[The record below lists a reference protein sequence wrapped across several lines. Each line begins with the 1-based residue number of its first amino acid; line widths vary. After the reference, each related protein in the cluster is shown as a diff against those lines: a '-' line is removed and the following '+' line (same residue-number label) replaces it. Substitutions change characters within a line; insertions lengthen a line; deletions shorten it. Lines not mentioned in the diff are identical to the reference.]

1 MLPAKRIWKNY
12 RCFYNMPR
20 NRLYLL
26 FAFGLMAGY
35 GWMYWTLF
43 AHKHYSAAFTPCVF
57 KSVTGIACPSCG
69 STRAVSLIVNGQLT
83 ESILVNP
90 LGIVVAAILLFFPLW
105 LLYDLLLKK
114 DSLYNS
120 YKYFEQV
127 LKIKWVAVIIT
138 GLILINWAWNIN
150 KGL

>member
-12 RCFYNMPR
+12 RCFYNMTR

-35 GWMYWTLF
+35 GWMYWTLV
-43 AHKHYSAAFTPCVF
+43 ANEQYIAFTPCLF

-69 STRAVSLIVNGQLT
+69 STRAVSLIIKGQFTASLQ
-83 ESILVNP
+83 VNP
-90 LGIVVAAILLFFPLW
+90 LGIVVAAILLLFPLW
-105 LLYDLLLKK
+105 LLYDVLLKK
-114 DSLYNS
+114 TSLYKS
-120 YKYFEQV
+120 YKYFEQ
-127 LKIKWVAVIIT
+127 LLRIKWIAVIMA